1 MEYERSTPSLIDG
14 LKLEQRKV
22 LFTVLNRN
30 DKDVNVARLA
40 LSVAEHTAL
49 HYEPGSL
56 MRPIMWMAQDF
67 VGSNN
72 VSLLIPNGQFGTRHQ
87 GGKDAASPPLISTSI
102 SKLTRLIFHPQ
113 DDPLLTHRMDGDQ
126 SIEPEFYAPI
136 IPLILVNGTSRIGMS
151 YNPRDITENLKRML
165 DDDEEPIPMDP
176 WFKGGLLKELI
187 STTEMENVL
196 QSPDPVQSIEN

>member
-1 MEYERSTPSLIDG
+1 
-14 LKLEQRKV
+14 
-22 LFTVLNRN
+22 
-30 DKDVNVARLA
+30 
-40 LSVAEHTAL
+40 
-49 HYEPGSL
+49 
-56 MRPIMWMAQDF
+56 MWMAQDF

-113 DDPLLTHRMDGDQ
+113 DGPLLTHRMYGDQ
-126 SIEPEFYAPI
+126 RIEPEFYAPI
-136 IPLILVNGTSRIGMS
+136 IPLILVNGTRQIGMS

-165 DDDEEPIPMDP
+165 DDEEPIPMDP

-187 STTEMENVL
+187 STTEMENAL